1 MATTTSASSRL
12 LKGFP
17 PVSAKDARVLI
28 LGSMPGAAS
37 LQAHQYYAHPHNR
50 FWRMMAEVCGLD
62 PSASYARRVAHLKRC
77 GIALWDVLAHCERSG
92 SLDGAIVRE
101 TEVPN
106 DVAGLLARH
115 RSIRAVA
122 LNGGKAAQAFAQH
135 VVPVLDDA
143 VRARVAVLKM
153 PSTSPANAS
162 VPVARKVEAWKGI
175 GRYLEG

>member
-1 MATTTSASSRL
+1 MTRRKTPAVACTSFAPIVGRA
-12 LKGFP
+12 P
-17 PVSAKDARVLI
+17 RVLV
-28 LGSMPGAAS
+28 LGSMPGVRS
-37 LQAHQYYAHPHNR
+37 LAEQRYYAHPHNR
-50 FWRMMAEVCGLD
+50 FWHVMAEVCGLD
-62 PSASYARRVAHLKRC
+62 AAAPYARRTAQLKRC

-106 DVAGLLARH
+106 DVAGLLAKH

-135 VVPVLDDA
+135 VVPVLEEA
-143 VRARVAVLKM
+143 VRARIAVLKM

-162 VPVARKVEAWKGI
+162 VPVAKKVEAWKGI
-175 GRYLEG
+175 GRFLEG